1 MNVRFHS
8 PGRVLVW
15 SLACGLLAL
24 ASAAFSQELYRYS
37 DAEGKVTVDFQ
48 VPADRISLGY
58 EVLNSKGM
66 VVKVVPRELTEE
78 ELESQE
84 MTEKLHRESV
94 AEQERLRDWD
104 ESLMLRYSTIED
116 IKDAQRRGLGNLEI
130 RLSILRG
137 NRRSLK
143 QEVENYQTQAAD
155 TERAGRKVEVDWL
168 RKIEDLRKEIVTVDK
183 DIAKRQREIREISAE
198 YDADIERFRMLLDV
212 VELRRNLSA
221 ERASPPR

>member
-1 MNVRFHS
+1 MKPRLHS
-8 PGRVLVW
+8 LRRVLVW
-15 SLACGLLAL
+15 VVACGQLFLAG
-24 ASAAFSQELYRYS
+24 AALSQKLYRYS
-37 DAEGKVTVDFQ
+37 DAQGKVVVGFQ
-48 VPADRISLGY
+48 VPADQISLGY

-66 VVKVVPRELTEE
+66 VVNVVPRELTEE
-78 ELESQE
+78 ELESRE
-84 MTEKLHRESV
+84 MTEKLRREAV
-94 AEQERLRDWD
+94 TEQQRLRDWD
-104 ESLMLRYSTIED
+104 ESLLLRYSTIED

-155 TERAGRKVEVDWL
+155 KERAGHEVEMEWL
-168 RKIEDLRKEIVTVDK
+168 RKIEDLRREIVNVDK
-183 DIAKRQREIREISAE
+183 DIAKRQQEIGEISAE

-221 ERASPPR
+221 DRTSSPR

>member
-1 MNVRFHS
+1 MWCR
-8 PGRVLVW
+8 G
-15 SLACGLLAL
+15 
-24 ASAAFSQELYRYS
+24 
-37 DAEGKVTVDFQ
+37 
-48 VPADRISLGY
+48 
-58 EVLNSKGM
+58 
-66 VVKVVPRELTEE
+66 ELTEE

-84 MTEKLHRESV
+84 MTEKLRREAAV
-94 AEQERLRDWD
+94 EQQRLRDWD

-155 TERAGRKVEVDWL
+155 EERAGHEVEMEWL
-168 RKIEDLRKEIVTVDK
+168 RKIEDLRREIVNVDK
-183 DIAKRQREIREISAE
+183 DIAKRQQEIGEISGE

-221 ERASPPR
+221 ERASSPR

>member
-1 MNVRFHS
+1 MTLRLHS
-8 PGRVLVW
+8 LRRALVW
-15 SLACGLLAL
+15 VLACGQLFLAG
-24 ASAAFSQELYRYS
+24 AAFSQKLYRYS
-37 DAEGKVTVDFQ
+37 DAQGKVVVDFQ

-66 VVKVVPRELTEE
+66 VVNVVPRELTEE

-84 MTEKLHRESV
+84 MTEKLRREAV
-94 AEQERLRDWD
+94 AEQQRLRDWD

-155 TERAGRKVEVDWL
+155 KERAGHEVEVEWL
-168 RKIEDLRKEIVTVDK
+168 RKIEDLRGEIVNVDK
-183 DIAKRQREIREISAE
+183 DIAKRQQEIREISGE
-198 YDADIERFRMLLDV
+198 YDADIKRFRMLLDV

-221 ERASPPR
+221 ERASSPR

>member
-1 MNVRFHS
+1 MSFHLHS
-8 PGRVLVW
+8 LRPVLVW
-15 SLACGLLAL
+15 VVACGQLFLSGAAL
-24 ASAAFSQELYRYS
+24 SQKLYRYS
-37 DAEGKVTVDFQ
+37 DGQGNIVVDFQ

-66 VVKVVPRELTEE
+66 VVDVVPRELTEE

-84 MTEKLHRESV
+84 MTEKLQREAV
-94 AEQERLRDWD
+94 MEQQRLRDWD

-143 QEVENYQTQAAD
+143 QEVENYQALAAD
-155 TERAGRKVEVDWL
+155 KERAGDEVEMEWL
-168 RKIEDLRKEIVTVDK
+168 RKIEDLRREIVNVDK
-183 DIAKRQREIREISAE
+183 DIAKRQQEIGEISAE

-221 ERASPPR
+221 DRTSSPR

>member
-1 MNVRFHS
+1 
-8 PGRVLVW
+8 
-15 SLACGLLAL
+15 
-24 ASAAFSQELYRYS
+24 
-37 DAEGKVTVDFQ
+37 
-48 VPADRISLGY
+48 
-58 EVLNSKGM
+58 
-66 VVKVVPRELTEE
+66 
-78 ELESQE
+78 
-84 MTEKLHRESV
+84 
-94 AEQERLRDWD
+94 
-104 ESLMLRYSTIED
+104 
-116 IKDAQRRGLGNLEI
+116 
-130 RLSILRG
+130 LSILRG

-183 DIAKRQREIREISAE
+183 DIAKRHREIREISAE